1 MTSDEQ
7 FETLLRLYN
16 YSVEHNIVLR
26 GKLALSQ
33 ALKKEPI
40 KMEPIKTKPDE
51 TLGRIYSALFGGEFM
66 DQEGFLIAPAADRN
80 LLRAI
85 ETVRAPEV
93 GLSSAE
99 KNKLLA
105 ELGRGHDQLQDVRNI
120 LKGKGH
126 E

>member
-1 MTSDEQ
+1 
-7 FETLLRLYN
+7 
-16 YSVEHNIVLR
+16 V
-26 GKLALSQ
+26 K
-33 ALKKEPI
+33 
-40 KMEPIKTKPDE
+40 PIKTKPDE
-51 TLGRIYSALFGGEFM
+51 TLGRIYNALFGGEFV

-105 ELGRGHDQLQDVRNI
+105 ELGRVHDQLQDVRNI
-120 LKGKGH
+120 LEAKDH